1 MQSGTSYYS
10 LKPESRDLQSIL
22 QSKWVNLS
30 DDGPDSPNG
39 SNSLEAIQQQERVL
53 PSHVLLQLAG
63 GLGTSEMTRPM
74 LLPEDEK
81 SSRALDVFDRIPVV
95 DFHKIGVVYVGPGQ
109 TEEKDILSN
118 QMGSPDYTD
127 FVDGLGEL
135 IKLKGTDRNT
145 GGLDRENNLDGEFA
159 YVWSD
164 RITEIVFHVT
174 TMMPTLEDDQQCT
187 MKKRHIGNDFVNIVF
202 NNSGLPWRFGTIPSQ
217 FNFVS
222 IVITPEARSGFISSR
237 LTKKGLQDRVFYRVQ
252 VCRKEG
258 FSDISP
264 AQETKIVS
272 DQSLPAF
279 VRNLA
284 LSASVYSHV
293 YNEGGGE
300 HISNWRHRLRSI
312 NRLRER
318 IATPGGMS
326 NGGGVGGMGGTAI
339 PPVMP
344 GSRRVSTMSA
354 QTNLSDPSYRNSMQ
368 MNGADIERDL
378 ETEDLLTGLDFSR
391 FT

>member
-1 MQSGTSYYS
+1 MQSGTCYYS

-22 QSKWVNLS
+22 QSKWVNL
-30 DDGPDSPNG
+30 PDERPNS
-39 SNSLEAIQQQERVL
+39 SNGTNLLETKTQQDRVL

-63 GLGTSEMTRPM
+63 GLGTSELTRP
-74 LLPEDEK
+74 LLLSEDEK
-81 SSRALDVFDRIPVV
+81 TSRALAVFDRIPVV
-95 DFHKIGVVYVGPGQ
+95 DFHKIGVVYAGPGQ
-109 TEEKDILSN
+109 TEERGILSN
-118 QMGSPDYTD
+118 RMGSAAYTE
-127 FVDGLGEL
+127 FVDGLGDL
-135 IKLKGTDRNT
+135 ITLKGTDRNT

-174 TMMPTLEDDQQCT
+174 TMMPTLQDDLQCT

-222 IVITPEARSGFISSR
+222 IVITPEARSGFVSSR
-237 LTKKGLQDRVFYRVQ
+237 LTKKGPPDRVFYRVQ

-272 DQSLPAF
+272 DLSLPAF

-318 IATPGGMS
+318 TGSTQSGTS
-326 NGGGVGGMGGTAI
+326 NGVGGAVGVGGATNSPA
-339 PPVMP
+339 MP
-344 GSRRVSTMSA
+344 GSRRVSTMGT
-354 QTNLSDPSYRNSMQ
+354 QVDHSYRNSM
-368 MNGADIERDL
+368 NGGDLERDL
-378 ETEDLLTGLDFSR
+378 ETEDLLMSLDFSR

>member
-1 MQSGTSYYS
+1 M
-10 LKPESRDLQSIL
+10 
-22 QSKWVNLS
+22 QSKWVNL
-30 DDGPDSPNG
+30 PDEEPGSPNG
-39 SNSLEAIQQQERVL
+39 TNPPETKPQQDSKVL

-63 GLGTSEMTRPM
+63 GLGTSEMTRPL
-74 LLPEDEK
+74 LLPEEEK
-81 SSRALDVFDRIPVV
+81 TSRALDVFDRIPVV

-109 TEEKDILSN
+109 TEEKAILSN

-127 FVDGLGEL
+127 FVDGLGDL
-135 IKLKGTDRNT
+135 ITLKGTDRNT
-145 GGLDRENNLDGEFA
+145 GGLDHENNLDGEFA

-164 RITEIVFHVT
+164 RITEIVFHIT
-174 TMMPTLEDDQQCT
+174 TMMPTLADDPQCT

-222 IVITPEARSGFISSR
+222 IVITPEARSGFVPSR
-237 LTKKGLQDRVFYRVQ
+237 LTNKGPQDRVFYRVQ

-272 DQSLPAF
+272 DYSLPAF

-318 IATPGGMS
+318 TASTPGGVS
-326 NGGGVGGMGGTAI
+326 NGTSGGVGGGGGAGGTI
-339 PPVMP
+339 SPPVMP

-354 QTNLSDPSYRNSMQ
+354 QTSLSDHSYRNSVH
-368 MNGADIERDL
+368 MNGGDLEKDL
-378 ETEDLLTGLDFSR
+378 ETEDLLMSLDFSR

>member
-1 MQSGTSYYS
+1 MQC
-10 LKPESRDLQSIL
+10 IL
-22 QSKWVNLS
+22 QSKWVNLPEER
-30 DDGPDSPNG
+30 PDSSDGATPP
-39 SNSLEAIQQQERVL
+39 ETKPQQQQQQDRVL

-63 GLGTSEMTRPM
+63 GLGTSEITRPL
-74 LLPEDEK
+74 LLPDDEK
-81 SSRALDVFDRIPVV
+81 TSRALDVFDRIPVV
-95 DFHKIGVVYVGPGQ
+95 DFHKIGVVYAGAGQ
-109 TEEKDILSN
+109 TEERSILSN
-118 QMGSPDYTD
+118 RMGSPAYTD
-127 FVDGLGEL
+127 FVDGLGDL
-135 IKLKGTDRNT
+135 ITLKGTDRNT
-145 GGLDRENNLDGEFA
+145 GGLDRENDLDGQFA

-164 RITEIVFHVT
+164 RITEIVFHVI

-222 IVITPEARSGFISSR
+222 IVITPEARSGFVSSR
-237 LTKKGLQDRVFYRVQ
+237 LQKKDPQNRVFYRVQ

-272 DQSLPAF
+272 DLSLPAF

-318 IATPGGMS
+318 TASTQSGMS
-326 NGGGVGGMGGTAI
+326 NGVGGAVGGNGAGSTN
-339 PPVMP
+339 PPAMS
-344 GSRRVSTMSA
+344 GSRRVSTMGA
-354 QTNLSDPSYRNSMQ
+354 LDHNYRNSAQ
-368 MNGADIERDL
+368 MSGDLERDL
-378 ETEDLLTGLDFSR
+378 ETEDLLTSLDFSR

>member
-1 MQSGTSYYS
+1 M
-10 LKPESRDLQSIL
+10 
-22 QSKWVNLS
+22 
-30 DDGPDSPNG
+30 
-39 SNSLEAIQQQERVL
+39 
-53 PSHVLLQLAG
+53 LLQLAG
-63 GLGTSEMTRPM
+63 GLGTSEITRPL

-81 SSRALDVFDRIPVV
+81 TTRALAVFDRIPVV
-95 DFHKIGVVYVGPGQ
+95 DFHKIGLVYVGVGQ
-109 TEEKDILSN
+109 TEERGILSN
-118 QMGSPDYTD
+118 RMGSPAYTE
-127 FVDGLGEL
+127 FVDGLGDL
-135 IKLKGTDRNT
+135 ITLKGTDRNT

-174 TMMPTLEDDQQCT
+174 TMMPTLEDDPQCT

-222 IVITPEARSGFISSR
+222 IVITPEARSGFVSSR
-237 LTKKGLQDRVFYRVQ
+237 LTKKGPQDRVFYRVQ

-272 DQSLPAF
+272 DLSLPAF

-318 IATPGGMS
+318 TASTQSGTS
-326 NGGGVGGMGGTAI
+326 NGVGGAVGSGGVGGTTS
-339 PPVMP
+339 PSSMP
-344 GSRRVSTMSA
+344 GSRRVSTMGA
-354 QTNLSDPSYRNSMQ
+354 QADHSYRNSM
-368 MNGADIERDL
+368 NGGDLERDL
-378 ETEDLLTGLDFSR
+378 ETEDLLMSLDFSR

>member
-1 MQSGTSYYS
+1 MQSGTCYYS

-22 QSKWVNLS
+22 QSKWVNL
-30 DDGPDSPNG
+30 PEERPNS
-39 SNSLEAIQQQERVL
+39 SNGKNPLETKTQQDRVL

-63 GLGTSEMTRPM
+63 GLGTSELTRPL

-81 SSRALDVFDRIPVV
+81 TSRALAVFDRIPVV
-95 DFHKIGVVYVGPGQ
+95 DFHKIGVVYTGPGQ
-109 TEEKDILSN
+109 TEEKGILSN
-118 QMGSPDYTD
+118 RMGSPAYTE
-127 FVDGLGEL
+127 FVDGLGDL
-135 IKLKGTDRNT
+135 ITLKGTDRNT

-174 TMMPTLEDDQQCT
+174 TMMPTLQDDPQCT

-222 IVITPEARSGFISSR
+222 IVITPEARSGFVSSR
-237 LTKKGLQDRVFYRVQ
+237 PTKKGPPDRVFYRVQ

-272 DQSLPAF
+272 DLSLPAF

-318 IATPGGMS
+318 TGPTQSGTS
-326 NGGGVGGMGGTAI
+326 NGVSGAVGGVGGITSSPA
-339 PPVMP
+339 MP
-344 GSRRVSTMSA
+344 GTRRVSTMGTQA
-354 QTNLSDPSYRNSMQ
+354 DHSYRNSM
-368 MNGADIERDL
+368 NGGDLERDL
-378 ETEDLLTGLDFSR
+378 ETEDLLMSLDFSR